1 MLFSRKIAFF
11 INRFA
16 LPIMSG
22 AASGSV
28 VTYMCM
34 DAAHLQRIAA
44 LKQQLAVATETIKA
58 SKESAA
64 NTRA

>member
-1 MLFSRKIAFF
+1 MLFSRRFSYY
-11 INRFA
+11 INRYG
-16 LPIMSG
+16 LPVLSG

-44 LKQQLAVATETIKA
+44 LKGQLA
-58 SKESAA
+58 AA
-64 NTRA
+64 NAGKTGK